1 MNDPLHGTSLRGS
14 PSGHMQMAPAATWP
28 AVTENVEN
36 HVLSH
41 GALKGR
47 QDLPLYCN
55 PLVIFVLNWI
65 LMLVSL
71 SFQITYVTYPN
82 MGMPL
87 LLAGLSS
94 GILPLWVSGVAYV
107 AASLA
112 YAY

>member
-1 MNDPLHGTSLRGS
+1 MNDPHHGASLRVAH
-14 PSGHMQMAPAATWP
+14 PGHLQMAPAATWP

-41 GALKGR
+41 GLLKGR

-71 SFQITYVTYPN
+71 SF
-82 MGMPL
+82 
-87 LLAGLSS
+87 
-94 GILPLWVSGVAYV
+94 
-107 AASLA
+107 
-112 YAY
+112 